1 MSFSSVTIEGKRAAP
16 DRIYYNGTVVNNST
30 NTVQTRADPN
40 VVFQDQR
47 QTPLVPDSSGYVV
60 SVQNFSLNGV
70 GKSLPLF
77 IPQIAPPV
85 VKATISEIIVG
96 PIGGTQQ
103 ILNYTTTV
111 IPNIQDG
118 NQIQSFSSTVPQDL
132 LTYPFLGLSNIT
144 VTNVYST
151 ISFTA
156 FTVIVDGNP
165 FTPGTYTPGSSTW
178 NANLETINDI
188 TTTIYNVTVGVYDG
202 SGYNLI
208 TRPIIWEPEDVA
220 ATVPQ
225 PNSANPVQAE
235 SAYYYCYTYTHWVS
249 LVNKALLSV
258 WTTAGGGTIF
268 GTQCPFMEYDETTGL
283 FSINQDSQTCMA
295 PYGKTLPPP
304 YTSAVSPSATSASGG
319 VYQVGEY
326 SFVGMN
332 TCLEVLFSGF
342 NSIHF
347 GAGRQ
352 WNNSGLFLPESVI
365 NMGLSVELLTGS
377 TTATTPVG
385 VSLRTQPRT
394 SIFQL
399 VNPFAGTP
407 LPYAFFAR
415 LPQDFV
421 STGGCWS
428 PIASFVLGTAMI
440 PVRNEAAGNPISFGT
455 GNLGAISN
463 SGVFQKVL
471 IEAPI
476 DAITADYWKGW
487 VLYEPKIE
495 TYSSLDPSH
504 EGISDIDI
512 HLYWRNRLTNSLI
525 SVTIP
530 NQASMSF
537 RLLFKKKVAL

>member
-30 NTVQTRADPN
+30 NASESRADPQI
-40 VVFQDQR
+40 VFQDQR

-77 IPQIAPPV
+77 IPQIAPPLV
-85 VKATISEIIVG
+85 TATITSIGVG
-96 PIGGTQQ
+96 PTGGSTQF
-103 ILNYTTTV
+103 ITYVTNLISNL
-111 IPNIQDG
+111 QDG
-118 NQIQSFSSTVPQDL
+118 NQVLSFSSTDPQDL
-132 LTYPFLGLSNIT
+132 LTYPFLDLTNVT
-144 VTNVYST
+144 VTNSDSSGGVYSV
-151 ISFTA
+151 
-156 FTVIVDGNP
+156 FTVLVPGNQ
-165 FTPGTYTPGSSTW
+165 FTPGTYTPGGSTW
-178 NANLETINDI
+178 TANLETINDI
-188 TTTIYNVTVGVYDG
+188 TTTIYTVSFGIFNGGSYDVV
-202 SGYNLI
+202 

-225 PNSANPVQAE
+225 PNSANPVQQE

-249 LVNKALLSV
+249 LVNKALLGA
-258 WTTAGGGTIF
+258 WTIAGGTSF
-268 GTQCPFMEYDETTGL
+268 GTQCPFIEYDEVTGL
-283 FSINQDSQTCMA
+283 FSINQDAQTCMT
-295 PYGKTLPPP
+295 PYGTTLPQP
-304 YTSAVSPSATSASGG
+304 YVSAVSPSTTSASGG
-319 VYQVGEY
+319 TYVTGEY

-332 TCLEVLFSGF
+332 TCLEVLFSSF

-347 GAGRQ
+347 GPGKI
-352 WNNSGLFLPESVI
+352 WNGFVLPENVI
-365 NMGLSVELLTGS
+365 NMGLTVELLTGA

-385 VSLRTQPRT
+385 ISLRTQPKT

-407 LPYAFFAR
+407 IPYAFFAR

-428 PIASFVLGTAMI
+428 PIASFVVGTAMI
-440 PVRNEAAGNPISFGT
+440 PVRNEAAGNPISFGS
-455 GNLGAISN
+455 GNLGAVSN
-463 SGVFQKVL
+463 GGVFQKVL
-471 IEAPI
+471 VEAPI
-476 DAITADYWKGW
+476 DAIRADYWKGW

-495 TYSSLDPSH
+495 TYSSLDPSQD
-504 EGISDIDI
+504 GISDIDI

-525 SVTIP
+525 PVTIP

-537 RLLFKKKVAL
+537 RLLFKKKVVL